1 MARRASFS
9 IHPLWTVAVIL
20 LIVAAISAGRFLVG
34 RVNDPYRTLAPLD
47 VPAYLENA
55 NSLRGNSSKV
65 SASIWNYL
73 ASTTQAGRLFSV
85 EIGTGGGQGSGGGPE
100 ILPLFIPAEF
110 NGVNIQKGQH
120 FNFSVEVNEKGIL
133 TVKSLKKA

>member
-9 IHPLWTVAVIL
+9 IHPLWIVAVL
-20 LIVAAISAGRFLVG
+20 VLVVGAISAGRFLVG
-34 RVNDPYRTLAPLD
+34 RVNDPYRTLAALD

-55 NSLRGNSSKV
+55 NSLRGNSYKM

-73 ASTTQAGRLFSV
+73 ASDTATGRLFSV
-85 EIGTGGGQGSGGGPE
+85 ETGGGGGNGGPAE

-133 TVKSLKKA
+133 TVKGLTKA

>member
-9 IHPLWTVAVIL
+9 IHPLWIIAVIL
-20 LIVAAISAGRFLVG
+20 LVVAAISAGRFLVT
-34 RVNDPYRTLAPLD
+34 RVNDPYRTLASLD

-55 NSLRGNSSKV
+55 NSLRGNSYKV
-65 SASIWNYL
+65 SAVIWNYL
-73 ASTTQAGRLFSV
+73 GSTTQAGRLFSV
-85 EIGTGGGQGSGGGPE
+85 EVGGNAGGNSGGNSE

-110 NGVNIQKGQH
+110 NSVNIQKGQH
-120 FNFSVEVNEKGIL
+120 FNFSVEVNDKGIL

>member
-9 IHPLWTVAVIL
+9 IHPLWIVAVIL
-20 LIVAAISAGRFLVG
+20 LIVAAISAGRFLVE

-55 NSLRGNSSKV
+55 NSLRGNSYKV

-85 EIGTGGGQGSGGGPE
+85 EVGAPGGGTE

-110 NGVNIQKGQH
+110 NSMNIQKGQH

>member
-9 IHPLWTVAVIL
+9 IHPLWIVAVL
-20 LIVAAISAGRFLVG
+20 VLVVAAISAGRFLVG

-55 NSLRGNSSKV
+55 NSLRGNSYKI

-73 ASTTQAGRLFSV
+73 ASDTATGRLFSV
-85 EIGTGGGQGSGGGPE
+85 ETGGSGSGNGGPAE

-133 TVKSLKKA
+133 TVKSLTKA

>member
-1 MARRASFS
+1 MARRASFAV
-9 IHPLWTVAVIL
+9 HPLWIVAVFL
-20 LIVAAISAGRFLVG
+20 LAAGAISAGYFLIG
-34 RVNDPYRTLAPLD
+34 RVNDPYRTFAPLD

-55 NSLRGNSSKV
+55 NSLRGNTYKV

-73 ASTTQAGRLFSV
+73 ASTPGAGRLFSV
-85 EIGTGGGQGSGGGPE
+85 EVTSGSATE

-110 NGVNIQKGQH
+110 NHFNIQKGQH

-133 TVKSLKKA
+133 TVKALKKA

>member
-9 IHPLWTVAVIL
+9 IHPLWVVAVLL
-20 LIVAAISAGRFLVG
+20 LIVVAISAGRFLVD

-55 NSLRGNSSKV
+55 NSLRGNSYKV
-65 SASIWNYL
+65 SAAIWNYL
-73 ASTTQAGRLFSV
+73 GSNTQAGRLFSV
-85 EIGTGGGQGSGGGPE
+85 EVSGEGGKE

-110 NGVNIQKGQH
+110 NSVNIQKGQH

-133 TVKSLKKA
+133 TVRGLKKA

>member
-1 MARRASFS
+1 MARRASFA
-9 IHPLWTVAVIL
+9 IHPLWIVAVFL
-20 LIVAAISAGRFLVG
+20 LVIGAISGGYFLVG

-55 NSLRGNSSKV
+55 NSLRGNSYKF

-73 ASTTQAGRLFSV
+73 ASTTQSGRLFSV
-85 EIGTGGGQGSGGGPE
+85 EVTNGAATE

-110 NGVNIQKGQH
+110 NSVNIQKGQH

-133 TVKSLKKA
+133 TVKGLTKA

>member
-1 MARRASFS
+1 MARRASFA
-9 IHPLWTVAVIL
+9 IHPLWIVAVFL
-20 LIVAAISAGRFLVG
+20 LVAGAISAGYFLVG
-34 RVNDPYRTLAPLD
+34 RVNDPYRTLAPLE

-55 NSLRGNSSKV
+55 NLRGNSYKL

-73 ASTTQAGRLFSV
+73 ASSTQAGRLFSV
-85 EIGTGGGQGSGGGPE
+85 EVTTATATE

-110 NGVNIQKGQH
+110 NSVNIQKGQH

-133 TVKSLKKA
+133 TVKGLKKA

>member
-1 MARRASFS
+1 MARRASFA
-9 IHPLWTVAVIL
+9 IHPLWIVAVFL
-20 LIVAAISAGRFLVG
+20 LVAAAIGGGHFLVD

-55 NSLRGNSSKV
+55 NSLRGNSYKL

-73 ASTTQAGRLFSV
+73 ASSPQAGRLFSV
-85 EIGTGGGQGSGGGPE
+85 ETATANSTE

-110 NGVNIQKGQH
+110 NSINIQKGQH

-133 TVKSLKKA
+133 TVKGLKKA